1 MGWFALGDGGE
12 AGGEAVRPAMVVD
25 CLKHVCLREV
35 LDITVHPVKL
45 GARLMLVKTGR
56 CPYGRRGHG
65 GMFDHV

>member
-35 LDITVHPVKL
+35 LDITCASCEAWGSTDAGEDRTLSLWPT
-45 GARLMLVKTGR
+45 RPWR
-56 CPYGRRGHG
+56 
-65 GMFDHV
+65 HV